1 MRYLT
6 PITIFAVGLALTT
19 SGSEALQFIGAV
31 CAFFGIVCILSLV
44 ERAFGGVNVKA
55 S

>member
-6 PITIFAVGLALTT
+6 PITIFAIGLALTT

-31 CAFFGIVCILSLV
+31 CALFGILCILSFV
-44 ERAFGGVNVKA
+44 ERALEA
-55 S
+55 